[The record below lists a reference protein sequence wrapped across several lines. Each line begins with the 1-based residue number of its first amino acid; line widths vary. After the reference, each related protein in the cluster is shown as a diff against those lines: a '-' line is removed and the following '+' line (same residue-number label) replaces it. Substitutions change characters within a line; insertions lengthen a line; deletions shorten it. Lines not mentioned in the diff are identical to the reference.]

1 MRVKISFVSALLA
14 LLFLAVLSLHFG
26 AVTIPWREIW
36 SSFWQNDSTFSFI
49 LTQNRLPRIVVAIL
63 AGSGLAVAGVLLQN
77 VVRNPLAS
85 PDVIGVTKGAGLCA
99 VIVLFLFP
107 KSPYFVLPIAAIAG
121 ALLAFSL
128 VVLLSKRMTI
138 GPASFALVGVA
149 LGAVFQAGIQ
159 YMLIKFPT
167 NINQALLWM
176 SGSLWGRGWGEVL
189 YLLPWMVVL
198 LPIAWAQY
206 AKMNVIQLGDES
218 SVGLGI
224 NIKRQRL
231 WLMLLS
237 VSLTG
242 ISVSAVGAIGFIGLV
257 APHIARLLVGSRYQ
271 LLIPLAALIGADLLL
286 LSDVIGRVIIIPRE
300 VPVGIMSAIIGAP
313 YFIYLLR
320 RQRVR
325 SMK

>member
-1 MRVKISFVSALLA
+1 MRVKISFVSALIA

-36 SSFWQNDSTFSFI
+36 SSFWQSDSTFSFI

-107 KSPYFVLPIAAIAG
+107 KAPYFVLPIAAIVG

-128 VVLLSKRMTI
+128 IVLLSKRMTI
-138 GPASFALVGVA
+138 GPASFALIGVA

-176 SGSLWGRGWGEVL
+176 SGSLWGRGWGEAL
-189 YLLPWMVVL
+189 YLLPWIVVL